1 MNTETGEI
9 SLVRGNHAT
18 KVTRAG
24 PERTD
29 ILLGVRYSSRH
40 LAYARPGGRCEH
52 PVHSGPQPMTA
63 GPTGAQQPTQHWP
76 VRAAF
81 HAERGDAHV
90 GNRLNRP
97 KGSTRAGQVRHLL
110 SYLATCGVCGAPV
123 QYANSSTMLYRCY
136 RFPLLGKGG
145 SGHTQISA
153 PVLDQAITAV
163 VLGQLSKPEFRAQF
177 MPDDG
182 GEIIVA
188 ENELADTER
197 RYALIEDTVA
207 GRAQDD
213 QFTRDTAAGY
223 LARIAGLKEQIRAL
237 QTPRLLKDFADG
249 DVEATWN
256 RTLIPVRRDII
267 KALLSAIEVQRDQVV
282 TLHWRK
288 TPGPVPAGRKPG
300 DGMITLIEMAEAREV
315 ALR

>member
-1 MNTETGEI
+1 
-9 SLVRGNHAT
+9 
-18 KVTRAG
+18 
-24 PERTD
+24 
-29 ILLGVRYSSRH
+29 
-40 LAYARPGGRCEH
+40 
-52 PVHSGPQPMTA
+52 
-63 GPTGAQQPTQHWP
+63 
-76 VRAAF
+76 
-81 HAERGDAHV
+81 
-90 GNRLNRP
+90 
-97 KGSTRAGQVRHLL
+97 
-110 SYLATCGVCGAPV
+110 
-123 QYANSSTMLYRCY
+123 
-136 RFPLLGKGG
+136 
-145 SGHTQISA
+145 
-153 PVLDQAITAV
+153 VLDQAITAV
-163 VLGQLSKPEFRAQF
+163 VLGKLSKPEFRAQF

-188 ENELADTER
+188 ENELADPER
-197 RYALIEDTVA
+197 RYAQLIEDTVA

-237 QTPRLLKDFADG
+237 QTPPLLKDFADG

-256 RTLIPVRRDII
+256 PTLIPVRRDII

-300 DGMITLIEMAEAREV
+300 DGMITLIKMAEAREV